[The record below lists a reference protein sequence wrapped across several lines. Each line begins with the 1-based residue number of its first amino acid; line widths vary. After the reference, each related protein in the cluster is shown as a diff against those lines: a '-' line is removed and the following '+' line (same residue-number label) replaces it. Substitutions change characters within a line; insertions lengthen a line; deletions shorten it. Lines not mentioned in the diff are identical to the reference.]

1 MATEGDGRSVSGRRI
16 VSRIRDRAHRSL
28 TARRVRLTIA
38 DGGSS
43 CHTIPL
49 SPRAIVARLTAPLM
63 STRTRVTIGT
73 LLTVLLASG
82 GASAQHTAVG
92 GHEVAEAP
100 EYARGDSLR
109 AEHRDAEALALF
121 QELHAR
127 TQEPRAL
134 AQIALTEVSLGRWL
148 DAEAHLI
155 EALTALRDPWV
166 MRNRPSLLA
175 TLETMRAHIGTL
187 VISCD
192 VVTAEVW
199 IDGRRAGP
207 VGAPLHVLAGHVSF
221 EVRAEGRPTS
231 ARSVS
236 VEANATVRAEVRFS
250 SGTSAASASSPSAD
264 PSAEPSNTAP
274 STAAPASPINAST
287 APSAVIQSSSGSTQ
301 RSLGWASVGTGA
313 ALVIGGVAAWFLGS
327 AATDAYNND
336 ATCPGVGAPS
346 QSDACASTQ
355 RTAETLEPIAWV
367 AGGAGL
373 ALVVTGS
380 VLVAT
385 AGDRRT
391 ASPSARHCGPVLGPW
406 SGVSCGLSF

>member
-1 MATEGDGRSVSGRRI
+1 
-16 VSRIRDRAHRSL
+16 
-28 TARRVRLTIA
+28 
-38 DGGSS
+38 
-43 CHTIPL
+43 
-49 SPRAIVARLTAPLM
+49 M
-63 STRTRVTIGT
+63 STRTRVPIVT
-73 LLTVLLASG
+73 LLTVILASG
-82 GASAQHTAVG
+82 SASAQHTAVV

-127 TQEPRAL
+127 AQEPRAL
-134 AQIALTEVSLGRWL
+134 AQIALTEVSLSRWL

-175 TLETMRAHIGTL
+175 TLETLRAHIGTL
-187 VISCD
+187 VVSCD
-192 VVTAEVW
+192 VETAEVW

-207 VGAPLHVLAGHVSF
+207 VGAPLHVLAGQVSF
-221 EVRAEGRPTS
+221 EVRAEGRPTT
-231 ARSVS
+231 ARSLS

-250 SGTSAASASSPSAD
+250 VGAPLSTVSSTTTD
-264 PSAEPSNTAP
+264 PSSGSSSIAP
-274 STAAPASPINAST
+274 GTTGTVSSINASPT
-287 APSAVIQSSSGSTQ
+287 PAAVIQISSGSTQ

-355 RTAETLEPIAWV
+355 RTAETLEPIAWA
-367 AGGAGL
+367 AGGVGL

-385 AGDRRT
+385 AGDRRA
-391 ASPSARHCGPVLGPW
+391 ASQTARHCGPVLGPW